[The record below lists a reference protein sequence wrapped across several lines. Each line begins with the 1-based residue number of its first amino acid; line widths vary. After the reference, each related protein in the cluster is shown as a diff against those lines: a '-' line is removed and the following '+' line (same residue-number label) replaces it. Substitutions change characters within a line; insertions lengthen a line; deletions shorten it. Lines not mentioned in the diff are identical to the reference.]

1 MNKSYVHQHGQ
12 TSKCNV
18 NHNLLHYIPS
28 LLTYSYHSKNFFP
41 AWANFPFLLY
51 YPHEHATCYPYPFL
65 RSLLATIQF
74 PATLQQNSLKGLII
88 LDTYNS
94 LAFFSFLWGG
104 GERAVVTPMS
114 CGDLSS
120 QSRDRTHAPCLGSRE
135 S

>member
-94 LAFFSFLWGG
+94 PAFFSFFWGG
-104 GERAVVTPMS
+104 GE
-114 CGDLSS
+114 GGGH
-120 QSRDRTHAPCLGSRE
+120 THVMRGSIYEVRFMV
-135 S
+135 SPQDNCHL